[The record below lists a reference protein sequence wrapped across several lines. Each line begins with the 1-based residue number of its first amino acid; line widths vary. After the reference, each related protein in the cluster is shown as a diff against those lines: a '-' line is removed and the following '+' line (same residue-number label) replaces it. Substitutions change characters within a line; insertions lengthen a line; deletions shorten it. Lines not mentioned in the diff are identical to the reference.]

1 MALPKN
7 NFWLRPGR
15 LEKKWTEKSGFE
27 FTALKVN
34 KDEIVWTYVCKFRMT
49 PKVKCT
55 ARAKV
60 ALFENKWVLQ
70 HADCN
75 HSCEPNRPRV
85 IAELLKHK
93 MKTLVRAD
101 PVQPVGKA
109 IRKVRV
115 EAAEKYGEEQD
126 FYLHLIVAWQ

>member
-15 LEKKWTEKSGFE
+15 LEKSGRKNPGILRVDDIFE
-27 FTALKVN
+27 FTAFKVN
-34 KDEIVWTYVCKFRMT
+34 KDETVWTYVCKFRMT

-109 IRKVRV
+109 IR
-115 EAAEKYGEEQD
+115 
-126 FYLHLIVAWQ
+126 